1 MTKPKPVERRG
12 ANPSPRYWPSN
23 TQPPY
28 APPVP
33 AITGKRQRPP
43 LHQPK
48 EKPPKDAYP
57 PPLPRTES

>member
-1 MTKPKPVERRG
+1 MTKPKPV
-12 ANPSPRYWPSN
+12 PSWWENKTPN
-23 TQPPY
+23 PY

-33 AITGKRQRPP
+33 AITGKRQKPP

-48 EKPPKDAYP
+48 EKPPTEDFR